1 MTFLKHIC
9 QVDLP
14 AFLYIMA
21 LQYFWCLESY
31 LRAVYHA
38 LEYGFE
44 HIKVRLLKYNLL
56 TTNMKEI
63 SKKIRPLQ
71 DRVLIKEDTSNKEK
85 KTSSGIII
93 PVTVNED
100 KGSKR
105 GEVVAVGA
113 GRYEDGKIVPV
124 TVKVGDKIL
133 FQWGDKIKV
142 GEEEYF
148 IVKESEILAI
158 IK

>member
-1 MTFLKHIC
+1 
-9 QVDLP
+9 
-14 AFLYIMA
+14 
-21 LQYFWCLESY
+21 
-31 LRAVYHA
+31 
-38 LEYGFE
+38 
-44 HIKVRLLKYNLL
+44 
-56 TTNMKEI
+56 MKEI

-100 KGSKR
+100 KGSKS

-124 TVKVGDKIL
+124 TVKVGDKVL

>member
-1 MTFLKHIC
+1 
-9 QVDLP
+9 
-14 AFLYIMA
+14 
-21 LQYFWCLESY
+21 
-31 LRAVYHA
+31 
-38 LEYGFE
+38 
-44 HIKVRLLKYNLL
+44 
-56 TTNMKEI
+56 MKEI

>member
-1 MTFLKHIC
+1 
-9 QVDLP
+9 
-14 AFLYIMA
+14 
-21 LQYFWCLESY
+21 
-31 LRAVYHA
+31 
-38 LEYGFE
+38 
-44 HIKVRLLKYNLL
+44 
-56 TTNMKEI
+56 MKDI
-63 SKKIRPLQ
+63 SKKIEPLH
-71 DRVLIKEDTSNKEK
+71 DRALIREDAENKEK

-93 PVTVNED
+93 PITVDDD

-113 GRYEDGKIVPV
+113 GRMEDGKLVPIS
-124 TVKVGDKIL
+124 VKAGDEVL

-142 GEEEYF
+142 GDEEYY